1 MKRLVAILLAASL
14 SLQAA
19 GCTTVS
25 APALPVGAAPAR
37 GTAVETVTLDGAPAR
52 PGTRVTRVDPPP
64 APSPS
69 EFWGGQGGGLLV
81 GVGLVAVIVLGIL
94 IGGRDS
100 SNSGGTGTGGT
111 GTGGTGTGGTGG
123 TAGAGGATVAF

>member
-100 SNSGGTGTGGT
+100 SSGGTGTGGA

>member
-64 APSPS
+64 APSAS

-100 SNSGGTGTGGT
+100 SSGGTGTGGT
-111 GTGGTGTGGTGG
+111 GTGGTGTGGAGG

>member
-25 APALPVGAAPAR
+25 APALPVAAAPAR

-100 SNSGGTGTGGT
+100 SSGGTGTGGT